1 MHKRLDTSTIVT
13 ANGVVTS
20 GSAIQ
25 LINALI
31 RAKLNQL
38 EAGRANKRR
47 IRAGLTVYSN
57 LVATSAVNAN
67 ISRI

>member
-1 MHKRLDTSTIVT
+1 
-13 ANGVVTS
+13 
-20 GSAIQ
+20 
-25 LINALI
+25 
-31 RAKLNQL
+31 L